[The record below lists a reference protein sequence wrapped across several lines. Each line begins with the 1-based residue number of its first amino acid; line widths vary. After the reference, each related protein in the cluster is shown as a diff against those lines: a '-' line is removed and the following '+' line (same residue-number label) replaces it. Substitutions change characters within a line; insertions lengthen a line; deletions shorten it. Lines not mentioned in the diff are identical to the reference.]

1 MQLIKKM
8 FGRPPGAS
16 PAAGPESAQFQ
27 ESDHGS
33 ESGSRN
39 APRRELVQVVLR
51 DSMRRHGIPSA
62 WIDCR
67 ILSVVTRSQ
76 RTGLHV
82 QFIVRDGVD
91 RLLTYVPAF
100 QTSFLEEIARFDP
113 RVDDWLFSLS
123 WQFLH
128 FNAKVASL
136 MPDPVV
142 WAATTAGAPLQ
153 TSAPIAVQPV
163 AATPVPTDAPTPA
176 PTRAPT
182 PRPPVARAPATPA
195 APSSVTPSP
204 AGDEDVME
212 DLQALYAIRDAS
224 MRQGRG
230 DAATGPAGERD
241 FESTR
246 PGEEPGAPG
255 AAQPKRW

>member
-8 FGRPPGAS
+8 FGRTPGER
-16 PAAGPESAQFQ
+16 PGPGSESAQFQ
-27 ESDHGS
+27 ESDHTSGS
-33 ESGSRN
+33 VSRN
-39 APRRELVQVVLR
+39 APRRELVHVVLR

-76 RTGLHV
+76 RSGVHL

-91 RLLTYVPAF
+91 RLLAYVPAF
-100 QTSFLEEIARFDP
+100 QTSFLKEISRFDP
-113 RVDDWLFSLS
+113 RVDDWLFSVS

-128 FNAKVASL
+128 FNEKVAGM
-136 MPDPVV
+136 MPDPAM
-142 WAATTAGAPLQ
+142 WASTTPGALLQPSATTAVQPASSGS
-153 TSAPIAVQPV
+153 SAPQ
-163 AATPVPTDAPTPA
+163 
-176 PTRAPT
+176 
-182 PRPPVARAPATPA
+182 
-195 APSSVTPSP
+195 S

-212 DLQALYAIRDAS
+212 DLQALYAIRDAA

-230 DAATGPAGERD
+230 SSATGPAGEKD

-246 PGEEPGAPG
+246 PGEGPAAPDRP
-255 AAQPKRW
+255 QPKRW

>member
-8 FGRPPGAS
+8 FGRTPGERR
-16 PAAGPESAQFQ
+16 GPGSESAQFH
-27 ESDHGS
+27 ESDQS
-33 ESGSRN
+33 SASVSRN
-39 APRRELVQVVLR
+39 GPRRELVHVVLR

-76 RTGLHV
+76 RSGVHL

-91 RLLTYVPAF
+91 RLLAYVPAF
-100 QTSFLEEIARFDP
+100 QTSFMREIARFDP
-113 RVDDWLFSLS
+113 RVDDWLFSVS

-128 FNAKVASL
+128 FNEKVAGM
-136 MPDPVV
+136 MPDPAM
-142 WAATTAGAPLQ
+142 WAGTTPGALLQPSATTAIQPPVSIAGSQQGATH
-153 TSAPIAVQPV
+153 TS
-163 AATPVPTDAPTPA
+163 
-176 PTRAPT
+176 T
-182 PRPPVARAPATPA
+182 PRPSGEGAPVQPAMSGSGTP
-195 APSSVTPSP
+195 PS

-224 MRQGRG
+224 MRQGRSNS
-230 DAATGPAGERD
+230 ATGPAGEKD

-246 PGEEPGAPG
+246 PGEAPAG
-255 AAQPKRW
+255 PELPQPKRW

>member
-8 FGRPPGAS
+8 FGRTREAS
-16 PAAGPESAQFQ
+16 PAPGNESAQFQ
-27 ESDHGS
+27 ESDHNS

-67 ILSVVTRSQ
+67 MLSVVKRNK
-76 RTGLHV
+76 RTGMHV

-91 RLLTYVPAF
+91 RLLMYVPAF

-113 RVDDWLFSLS
+113 RVDDWLFSVS

-128 FNAKVASL
+128 FDAKVPGM
-136 MPDPVV
+136 MPDPAV
-142 WAATTAGAPLQ
+142 WAGTTAGAPLQ
-153 TSAPIAVQPV
+153 TSAPMAVQPV
-163 AATPVPTDAPTPA
+163 AATSAAAAPTPA
-176 PTRAPT
+176 PTPAPA
-182 PRPPVARAPATPA
+182 PRPAVACVPQAPAA
-195 APSSVTPSP
+195 ASSVTSSP

-224 MRQGRG
+224 LRQGRSE
-230 DAATGPAGERD
+230 AASGPAGEKD

-255 AAQPKRW
+255 SPQPKRW